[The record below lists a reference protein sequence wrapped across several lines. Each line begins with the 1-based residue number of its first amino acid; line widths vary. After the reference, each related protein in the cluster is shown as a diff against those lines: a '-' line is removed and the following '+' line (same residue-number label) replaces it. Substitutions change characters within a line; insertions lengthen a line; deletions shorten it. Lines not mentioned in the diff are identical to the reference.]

1 MADKPE
7 GQIGE
12 HPILFLFKSMKQEH
26 VDGSMKKG
34 RFCFNHPSV
43 FSGWEEKDSAQ
54 YDKWDG
60 HGAHKLKHLY
70 VAPYTKGET
79 QPPPMDKWTKI
90 ADETTV
96 HFESDAAKHTPICC
110 FRAIRSD
117 DLLSDKERRN
127 AYFPLHEIADRIR
140 NEFNHDAYIL
150 VEATPFLERMRKS
163 VPCCYTGA
171 VIYQDT
177 MNEPPFSLDKGHQ
190 IIAEQLFR
198 KDEKFAWQKEYRIAL
213 APTEESPVF
222 VEIGS
227 IEDIA
232 CCGSLIDCDYA
243 IRIDLNRL
251 C

>member
-7 GQIGE
+7 GQIGGQ
-12 HPILFLFKSMKQEH
+12 PILFLFKSMKQEH

-34 RFCFNHPSV
+34 RFRFSHPSV
-43 FSGWEEKDSAQ
+43 FSGWEDKDSAQ
-54 YDKWDG
+54 CDKWEG
-60 HGAHKLKHLY
+60 HGAHGLKHLY

-190 IIAEQLFR
+190 IIAEQIFR

-213 APTEESPVF
+213 APAEKSPVF

-243 IRIDLNRL
+243 IRIDLNR
-251 C
+251 